1 MGLAQEN
8 TTVDHVSSVMRW
20 WRDAG
25 VDVMID
31 EQPRSWLSV
40 AVAKSGRPAVIAP
53 PKIERQKTLGSLVE
67 WLMTSEEF
75 PELGPVQRRVGPSGD
90 PACGLMVLTDLPET
104 ADVDSGKLFAGE
116 LASLFDNMLGA
127 LGRDR
132 GSIYL
137 ASLSAGRPPS
147 GRLSAAALKSL
158 SEKAR
163 DHVKFI
169 APKRLW
175 TLGSAASCAILG
187 MTDVEAH
194 GKLHSINLDGVIV
207 DVVATAHPRIL
218 NSKEKKLRAWA
229 NMQRL
234 IEKDEN

>member
-1 MGLAQEN
+1 MGLAQQ
-8 TTVDHVSSVMRW
+8 TTTGEHVSSTMRW

-31 EQPRSWLSV
+31 ETPRSWLTTSV
-40 AVAKSGRPAVIAP
+40 GAPGRPIVVTP
-53 PKIERQKTLGSLVE
+53 TKIEKPKSLDALVE
-67 WLMTSEEF
+67 WLMTSDEF
-75 PELGPVQRRVGPSGD
+75 SEIGPVHRRVRPAGD
-90 PACGLMVLTDLPET
+90 VTSGLMVLTDLPET
-104 ADVDSGKLFAGE
+104 ADVESGQLFSGE
-116 LASLFDNMLGA
+116 LAPLFEKMLEA

-132 GSIYL
+132 SSIYL

-147 GRLSAAALKSL
+147 GRLSSAALESL
-158 SEKAR
+158 SQAAR
-163 DHVKFI
+163 EHVRFV

-175 TLGSAASCAILG
+175 LLGSAASCAILG

-194 GKLHSINLDGVIV
+194 GKLHSINLNDVMV

-218 NSKEKKLRAWA
+218 NSKEKKQRAWL

-234 IEKDEN
+234 IEKDDL